1 VLAGTFHK
9 KENVDRREY
18 RSRTGPDDL
27 YWKEE
32 IDTDAERGRKKKQG
46 RNFASLLLYYILA
59 KHAHALQ
66 QEKKAIKRFV
76 Y

>member
-1 VLAGTFHK
+1 MQ
-9 KENVDRREY
+9 REV
-18 RSRTGPDDL
+18 
-27 YWKEE
+27 E
-32 IDTDAERGRKKKQG
+32 KKQG
-46 RNFASLLLYYILA
+46 RNFASLLLLA

>member
-1 VLAGTFHK
+1 MQ
-9 KENVDRREY
+9 REV
-18 RSRTGPDDL
+18 
-27 YWKEE
+27 E
-32 IDTDAERGRKKKQG
+32 KKQG
-46 RNFASLLLYYILA
+46 RNFTSLLLLLA